1 MTETAQPELFD
12 LSPHYPFHVPSG
24 DWARPGLV
32 DAAFLGRSVAVMRD
46 LPDAEQELREAMARK
61 LESIRA
67 IDLVYGTEPN
77 DWATATRERL
87 WLEYFTA
94 KTISNRLKS
103 ASSAWSDFTTSPA

>member
-1 MTETAQPELFD
+1 MNDAAQPELFD
-12 LSPHYPFHVPSG
+12 PSPHDPFHVPSG
-24 DWARPGLV
+24 DWARQGLV
-32 DAAFLGRSVAVMRD
+32 DAAFAGRSVAVMRD
-46 LPDAEQELREAMARK
+46 LPDAQRQLREGMAAK

-94 KTISNRLKS
+94 ETILNRLKS
-103 ASSAWSDFTTSPA
+103 AAKCNRI